1 MSCDGTY
8 KDQGLAAL
16 GYICQSKN
24 VSLFITLFSHGVDE
38 YPVLPVEDF
47 VDKVKSMG
55 DEFDD
60 DRSVIEAKKRV
71 IAPPNKFQ
79 EPISLSNH
87 SL

>member
-1 MSCDGTY
+1 LSIKECNS
-8 KDQGLAAL
+8 
-16 GYICQSKN
+16 I
-24 VSLFITLFSHGVDE
+24 H

-60 DRSVIEAKKRV
+60 DRSVIEAKKHV
-71 IAPPNKFQ
+71 IAAANKFQ
-79 EPISLSNH
+79 ETISHSNH

>member
-1 MSCDGTY
+1 
-8 KDQGLAAL
+8 
-16 GYICQSKN
+16 
-24 VSLFITLFSHGVDE
+24 VDE

-71 IAPPNKFQ
+71 IAAANKFQ
-79 EPISLSNH
+79 ETISLSNH

>member
-1 MSCDGTY
+1 
-8 KDQGLAAL
+8 
-16 GYICQSKN
+16 
-24 VSLFITLFSHGVDE
+24 VDE

-55 DEFDD
+55 D

-71 IAPPNKFQ
+71 IAAANKFQ
-79 EPISLSNH
+79 ETISLSNH